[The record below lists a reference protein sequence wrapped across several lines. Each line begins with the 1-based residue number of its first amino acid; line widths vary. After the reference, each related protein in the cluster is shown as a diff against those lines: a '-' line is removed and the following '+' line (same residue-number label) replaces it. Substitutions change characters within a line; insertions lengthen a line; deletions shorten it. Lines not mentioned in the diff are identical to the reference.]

1 MFHYVLNEIFNNWCL
16 QLLLV
21 LTMELESLQ
30 IVVPHVVTVLQVA
43 APRTFTI
50 LYTIKRQIVTVSLT
64 DVQFSQNVHMM
75 YSSN

>member
-1 MFHYVLNEIFNNWCL
+1 MFRNWCL

-21 LTMELESLQ
+21 LTIELESLQ

-50 LYTIKRQIVTVSLT
+50 LYTIKRQMFSVSRHTILAI
-64 DVQFSQNVHMM
+64 FR
-75 YSSN
+75 